1 MAHTFFL
8 LKGRLKNKIR
18 FWLCRSCAFRRPQTL
33 SANRLPKTPV
43 ADKVGC
49 VAPKRRT
56 RSPPP
61 DQSVPFF
68 KTQTACVAC
77 ATHPT

>member
-61 DQSVPFF
+61 DQS
-68 KTQTACVAC
+68 A
-77 ATHPT
+77 

>member
-1 MAHTFFL
+1 H
-8 LKGRLKNKIR
+8 
-18 FWLCRSCAFRRPQTL
+18 CRATH
-33 SANRLPKTPV
+33 
-43 ADKVGC
+43 VGC
-49 VAPKRRT
+49 VAPRRRT

-61 DQSVPFF
+61 DQSAPFF